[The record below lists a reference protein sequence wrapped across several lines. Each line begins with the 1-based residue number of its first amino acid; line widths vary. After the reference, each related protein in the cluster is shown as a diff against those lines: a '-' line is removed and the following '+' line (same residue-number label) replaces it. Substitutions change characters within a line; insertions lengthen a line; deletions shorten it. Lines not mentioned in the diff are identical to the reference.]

1 MRPTRDPVR
10 DSARE
15 ASSSPPTVMR
25 QGAFAAVARIDRLD
39 DLRVELETIQKQV
52 FDGVV
57 RSTQNALLPFGDL
70 RTVHFARFVILEAF
84 DPPLLLFATEY
95 DEPTDAHLHELANV
109 AGAGLERVLRCCV
122 GFAPPADLRAN
133 YVVEYLERHAV
144 PPACYYVGSPG
155 RTLSEI
161 QSEAALTVA
170 VERALG
176 NDPGPLSRDV
186 RGELTRWLRGQTSF
200 AWALEPPPPGRLPL
214 GTKLSIALRTGV
226 RLLPQVLL
234 ALACFPIL
242 RRLERRDAQAQLEL
256 ERADGVA
263 WDALWETTRSDT
275 EALQRYEDYGPQ
287 NQLTAVTTIKPGFVR
302 NLTLRA
308 VLGAIDL
315 LAHVWFDRGTLGGI
329 RTIHFARWIIIEDK
343 LIFLSNFDG
352 SWESYLGEF
361 VDRASIGLTAVWS
374 NTIGFPPTKN
384 LVQEGASNEQ
394 RFKQFA
400 RSAQVQTQVWYS
412 AYPSTT
418 LADVQRATA
427 IRAGFS
433 APPDPE
439 ADRAWRR
446 AL

>member
-1 MRPTRDPVR
+1 MKP
-10 DSARE
+10 ARE
-15 ASSSPPTVMR
+15 AEVSSGTPTVMPVSR

-39 DLRVELETIQKQV
+39 ELRSELEAIQKQV

-57 RSTQNALLPFGDL
+57 RSSQNAVLPLGDL
-70 RTVHFARFVILEAF
+70 TSVHFARFVILEAF
-84 DPPLLLFATEY
+84 SPPMLLFATEY
-95 DEPTDAHLHELANV
+95 DEPLDAHLSELASV
-109 AGAGLERVLRCCV
+109 AGSGLERVLRCCV
-122 GFAPPADLRAN
+122 GFAPPADLLPS
-133 YVVEYLERHAV
+133 YIVDFLQRHSV
-144 PPACYYVGSPG
+144 PAAAYYVGSPG
-155 RTLSEI
+155 RTLGEI
-161 QSEAALTVA
+161 QSEAALAAA
-170 VERALG
+170 VEKALG
-176 NDPGPLSRDV
+176 DTPGALSRDV
-186 RGELTRWLRGQTSF
+186 RGELTRWVRGQTSF
-200 AWALEPPPPGRLPL
+200 AWALEPPPPARMPL
-214 GTKLSIALRTGV
+214 KEKLSIALRVGV
-226 RLLPQVLL
+226 RLLPQILL

-242 RRLERRDAQAQLEL
+242 RRLERRDAEKQLEL
-256 ERADGVA
+256 ERKSGVDWSSLYESA
-263 WDALWETTRSDT
+263 RSGT
-275 EALQRYEDYGPQ
+275 EDLQRYEDFGPQ

-302 NLTLRA
+302 NLTIRA

-315 LAHVWFDRGTLGGI
+315 LAHIVFDKGTLGGI

-343 LIFLSNFDG
+343 LIFISNFDG

-412 AYPSTT
+412 AYPNVT

-427 IRAGFS
+427 IRAGLS
-433 APPDPE
+433 GPHDAE

>member
-1 MRPTRDPVR
+1 MKPRHEVSSGTPTVMP
-10 DSARE
+10 
-15 ASSSPPTVMR
+15 VMR

-39 DLRVELETIQKQV
+39 ELRVELETIQKQV

-57 RSTQNALLPFGDL
+57 RSTQNAVLPFGDL

-84 DPPLLLFATEY
+84 SPPLLLFATEY
-95 DEPTDAHLHELANV
+95 DEPLESHLHELAGV

-122 GFAPPADLRAN
+122 GFAPPPDLRPS
-133 YVVEYLERHAV
+133 YVVEYLERHSV
-144 PPACYYVGSPG
+144 SPACYYVGSPG

-161 QSEAALTVA
+161 QSEAALAVA
-170 VERALG
+170 VGKALG
-176 NDPGPLSRDV
+176 NEPGALSRDV
-186 RGELTRWLRGQTSF
+186 RGELTRWVRAQTSF

-214 GTKLSIALRTGV
+214 KTKLSIALRTGV
-226 RLLPQVLL
+226 RLLPQILL

-242 RRLERRDAQAQLEL
+242 RRLERRDTEAVLEA

-263 WDALWETTRSDT
+263 WDALWETARSDT
-275 EALQRYEDYGPQ
+275 QELQRYEDYGPQ

-302 NLTLRA
+302 HLTLRA

-315 LAHVWFDRGTLGGI
+315 LAHIVFDRGDLGGI

-361 VDRASIGLTAVWS
+361 VDRAAIGLTAVWS
-374 NTIGFPPTKN
+374 NTIGFPPTRN

-400 RSAQVQTQVWYS
+400 RSAQVLTQVWYS
-412 AYPSTT
+412 AYPNTT
-418 LADVQRATA
+418 LADVQRHTA

-433 APPDPE
+433 APADPE
-439 ADRAWRR
+439 TDRAWRR

>member
-1 MRPTRDPVR
+1 MRPTRNPVR
-10 DSARE
+10 EAARE
-15 ASSSPPTVMR
+15 VSSDTPTVMR

-39 DLRVELETIQKQV
+39 ELRVELETIQKQV

-57 RSTQNALLPFGDL
+57 RSTQNAVLPFGDL
-70 RTVHFARFVILEAF
+70 NSVHFARFVILDAF
-84 DPPLLLFATEY
+84 KPALLLFATEY
-95 DEPTDAHLHELANV
+95 DEPLDGHLHELANV

-133 YVVEYLERHAV
+133 YLVEFLERHAV

-155 RTLSEI
+155 RTLPEI
-161 QSEAALTVA
+161 RSEAALCTA
-170 VERALG
+170 VEKALG
-176 NDPGPLSRDV
+176 GQPGALSRDV

-200 AWALEPPPPGRLPL
+200 TWALEPPPPARMSLK
-214 GTKLSIALRTGV
+214 TKLSIALRTGA
-226 RLLPQVLL
+226 RLLPQILL

-256 ERADGVA
+256 ERTQADWGS
-263 WDALWETTRSDT
+263 LWESARSDT

-302 NLTLRA
+302 HLTLRA

-315 LAHVWFDRGTLGGI
+315 LAHIWFDRGNLGGI

-361 VDRASIGLTAVWS
+361 VDRAAIGLTAVWS
-374 NTIGFPPTKN
+374 NTIGFPPTRN

-412 AYPSTT
+412 AYPNVT
-418 LADVQRATA
+418 LSDVQRHTA

-433 APPDPE
+433 ATHDAE
-439 ADRAWRR
+439 AERAWRR